1 MIDRLHFIVL
11 ETWESLTRNA
21 TMQAAA
27 ISTACIALVLLGGA
41 GMALYKL
48 DAAAQA
54 LPSQFE
60 AEVFLKTSAT
70 REQALQL
77 KAELEKMPEIVRVT
91 LTPREVAWEQEKQ
104 KLADKVNLADL
115 PNPLPDKLTVRVRH
129 PELLP
134 KIAEQIAQSPLVEEV
149 IDSRQELQTVL
160 EISRLVRW
168 IGLGAGGILL
178 LAALM
183 LIYNTVRLTIFSRQR
198 EVRVMAL
205 LGATLRSIRLPF
217 ILEGMTQGAVG
228 GVLAATLTLMVAA
241 FISDYLIRQW
251 PFLNDLPPGL
261 PPYVVMVGL
270 PALGALMGGLCA
282 WWATRRYVH
291 I

>member
-1 MIDRLHFIVL
+1 MIDRLRFVL
-11 ETWESLTRNA
+11 METWESLTRNA

-27 ISTACIALVLLGGA
+27 ISTACIALILLGGA

-48 DAAAQA
+48 DATAQS

-60 AEVFLKTSAT
+60 ANVFLKMSAT

-77 KAELEKMPEIVRVT
+77 KAQLEATPEIERVV

-104 KLADKVNLADL
+104 KLADDVNLADL
-115 PNPLPDKLTVRVRH
+115 PNPLPDKLTVRVRD
-129 PELLP
+129 PALLP
-134 KIAEQIAQSPLVEEV
+134 AVAERIAQSPLVEEV
-149 IDSRQELQTVL
+149 IDSRKELQTVMEL
-160 EISRLVRW
+160 SRLVRW
-168 IGLGAGGILL
+168 IGLGAGGLL
-178 LAALM
+178 LMAALI
-183 LIYNTVRLTIFSRQR
+183 LIYNTVRLTIASRQR

-217 ILEGMTQGAVG
+217 VLEGMIQGVVG
-228 GVLAATLTLMVAA
+228 GALAAALVLAVAA
-241 FISDYLIRQW
+241 LISDYFVRQW
-251 PFLNDLPPGL
+251 PFLRDMPPGL
-261 PPYVVMVGL
+261 PPYVVMMGL

-282 WWATRRYVH
+282 WWAARRYVH

>member
-1 MIDRLHFIVL
+1 MIDRLRFVLL

-48 DAAAQA
+48 DAAAQS

-60 AEVFLKTSAT
+60 AEVFLKMSAT
-70 REQALQL
+70 RAQAMQL
-77 KAELEKMPEIVRVT
+77 KAQLEKMPEITRVT

-115 PNPLPDKLTVRVRH
+115 PNPLPDKLTVRVRN

-134 KIAEQIAQSPLVEEV
+134 AVSEQIAQSPLVEEV

-160 EISRLVRW
+160 AISRLVRW
-168 IGLGAGGILL
+168 IGLGAGGMLL
-178 LAALM
+178 LAALI

-217 ILEGMTQGAVG
+217 ILEGITQGAVG
-228 GVLAATLTLMVAA
+228 GALAATLALLVAA
-241 FISDYLIRQW
+241 FVSDYLIRQW

-261 PPYVVMVGL
+261 PPYVVMTGL
-270 PALGALMGGLCA
+270 PTLGALMGGLCA
-282 WWATRRYVH
+282 WWATQRYVR

>member
-1 MIDRLHFIVL
+1 MIDRLRFVLL

-27 ISTACIALVLLGGA
+27 ISTACVALVLLGGA

-60 AEVFLKTSAT
+60 AEVFLKMSAT
-70 REQALQL
+70 REQAMEL
-77 KAELEKMPEIVRVT
+77 KAQIEKMPEIARVT

-115 PNPLPDKLTVRVRH
+115 PNPLPDKLTVRVRT

-134 KIAEQIAQSPLVEEV
+134 TVSKQIAQSPLVEEV
-149 IDSRQELQTVL
+149 TDSRQELQTVL
-160 EISRLVRW
+160 AISRLVRW
-168 IGLGAGGILL
+168 IGLGAGGMLL
-178 LAALM
+178 LAALV

-217 ILEGMTQGAVG
+217 ILEGMIQGAVG
-228 GVLAATLTLMVAA
+228 GALAATLTLVVAA
-241 FISDYLIRQW
+241 FVSDYLIRQW

-261 PPYVVMVGL
+261 PPSIVMMGL
-270 PALGALMGGLCA
+270 PTLGALMGGLCA
-282 WWATRRYVH
+282 WWATQRYVH